1 MVQEPVRELCEIG
14 AKLTDGL
21 SAEQLKAAEKY
32 VDELTQPLGQDD
44 IEALFSCY
52 RKTATLLSAL
62 IGRFCMDRGVA

>member
-32 VDELTQPLGQDD
+32 VDELT
-44 IEALFSCY
+44 
-52 RKTATLLSAL
+52 
-62 IGRFCMDRGVA
+62 